1 MSNFNFYTFIECY
14 IPRVKH
20 KDVIMYL
27 KNVIVSLNKLF
38 SLVMKLSKKIDKNI
52 IIQVEFI
59 RR

>member
-1 MSNFNFYTFIECY
+1 ML

-52 IIQVEFI
+52 TIQVEFI
-59 RR
+59 CR